1 MMKQDNKILK
11 PLQGEQ
17 RGEIEKNFYIETQ
30 NDEQIASIIPKYY
43 GIVTLTTP
51 FKCNILLFRIFF
63 IFYFLFLFVFLFF
76 FLIFYFFIFNFVKKN

>member
-51 FKCNILLFRIFF
+51 FKCNILLFRILFFF
-63 IFYFLFLFVFLFF
+63 IFYFYLF
-76 FLIFYFFIFNFVKKN
+76 FYFFF